1 MKQILSVGI
10 DIGTSTTQVIF
21 SQISMENTSGYFT
34 VPKISIVGK
43 ESVYKGEI
51 FRTPLRTTT
60 LIDGEAVREIVASE
74 FRKAGFSPKD
84 TDTGAVIITG
94 ESARKENSEEVL
106 RYLSDFA
113 GEPVASTAGPDL
125 ESVVAGKG
133 SGAGYVLGTIYSTVD
148 TPPGGGSRVLNV
160 PDDLVI
166 NCGSL
171 KVNAGGG
178 DVMVNGI
185 SLVSHVHGG
194 VSSGGSNTGKPQ

>member
-1 MKQILSVGI
+1 MDTNAYKALSRCIRVGRVSSV
-10 DIGTSTTQVIF
+10 DAADASVRVTFPDRDDMVSAPLKVLMRGCKSAKDFWMPAVDDQVLCLF
-21 SQISMENTSGYFT
+21 VADSG
-34 VPKISIVGK
+34 
-43 ESVYKGEI
+43 
-51 FRTPLRTTT
+51 
-60 LIDGEAVREIVASE
+60 
-74 FRKAGFSPKD
+74 
-84 TDTGAVIITG
+84 
-94 ESARKENSEEVL
+94 
-106 RYLSDFA
+106 
-113 GEPVASTAGPDL
+113 
-125 ESVVAGKG
+125 GKG